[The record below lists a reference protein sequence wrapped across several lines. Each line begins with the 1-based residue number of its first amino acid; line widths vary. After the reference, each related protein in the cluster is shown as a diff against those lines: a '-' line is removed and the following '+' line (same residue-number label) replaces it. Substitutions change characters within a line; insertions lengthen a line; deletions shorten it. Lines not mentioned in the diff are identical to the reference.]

1 MNVYSFWGP
10 ANATGLV
17 ATTGT
22 GASLNLYGYSQAT
35 GSYLRFQVYAAG
47 GGILNTVSYTLG
59 SSYPL
64 AVLVIDNTGY
74 LRLYACTD
82 ATCANQT
89 QVWTNNVGSL
99 PSNGCLG
106 SGTCTSPSLLSSS
119 SPAGSAA
126 SLYVGSTGTLY
137 LLGGTSIPRIIIQA
151 PPAGGGVIV
160 PSPASHPP
168 GPNVA
173 TVRCGLLCAVF
184 IRARACLTR
193 FHARSQ
199 RRRPATTSQPP
210 STVL

>member
-17 ATTGT
+17 ATTNT
-22 GASLNLYGYSQAT
+22 GASLKLYGYSQAT
-35 GSYLRFQVYAAG
+35 GSLLRFQVYAAG
-47 GGILNTVSYTLG
+47 GVMLNTVSYTLG

-89 QVWTNNVGSL
+89 QVWTNNVGL
-99 PSNGCLG
+99 PSNGCLD
-106 SGTCTSPSLLSSS
+106 SGTCTSLSSISSS

-137 LLGGTSIPRIIIQA
+137 LLGGTSMPRIIIQA
-151 PPAGGGVIV
+151 ITQAPP
-160 PSPASHPP
+160 PTSHPP

-173 TVRCGLLCAVF
+173 TVRCGLLRAVF

-193 FHARSQ
+193 FHTHSQ
-199 RRRPATTSQPP
+199 RRWPATTSQPP
-210 STVL
+210 SMF